1 MDKRVLLCID
11 SDARSMASSA
21 GCRRD
26 TRECPSC
33 VLVESRAEQCRARA
47 KLSPDIDEVWV
58 VSCDDMDAINVAAAI
73 KRDDPGKRVHLV
85 AAEQNGSLA
94 SRAANAEID
103 ELWSGAMLAKRYES
117 VVASDALR
125 HRVEQERPKA
135 PVRDVPQSTERGP
148 LSTREAVRSF
158 GDESRRDLAA
168 SGVHSC
174 VADDDAALTSRLSVE
189 SDVEGFEFGR
199 GIETVAS
206 PGIQTI
212 CSSLQGA
219 NRSDEGGISTQSCAG
234 GAFSGGAPISQ
245 SSCRQDGERDCK
257 GLDIVVRPTFS
268 IPGDPTVEGPGTVV
282 AVVSG
287 TGGCGKSTLAA
298 VFALLG
304 ARAGLRTAVFD
315 ADFQFGDLDYLLGV
329 PNPLRVEEAIDNPSR
344 LASAASSAGDAPF
357 LVAAP
362 RRIEVSELVTD
373 AAAVL
378 TAALRRS
385 FDLVVVNT
393 GSLWSDGHAGIL
405 ESADA
410 VVFLMDSRP
419 SSLRATVHAVELCAR
434 LGVATTGFTFAV
446 NRHDKASLL
455 SAVDVSCAL
464 RGARA
469 VELADGGKEVDELL
483 GAGYP
488 EELVGSKNAFVA
500 DARGLLAEILPE
512 RRADAVRGK
521 ADASKRRRSLF
532 GRGGRR

>member
-11 SDARSMASSA
+11 SDAQSMAPSQ
-21 GCRRD
+21 GYGRD
-26 TRECPSC
+26 VRECPSC
-33 VLVESRAEQCRARA
+33 VLVESQAEQCRARA

-73 KRDDPGKRVHLV
+73 KRDDPGKRVYLV
-85 AAEQNGSLA
+85 ADEQNGSLA

-103 ELWSGAMLAKRYES
+103 ELWSRSMLVKRYES
-117 VVASDALR
+117 IAASDALR
-125 HRVEQERPKA
+125 RRAERERSKALVPDAPKPA
-135 PVRDVPQSTERGP
+135 ERGSLP
-148 LSTREAVRSF
+148 MGEVDRSF
-158 GDESRRDLAA
+158 GDDPLRAA
-168 SGVHSC
+168 GDSVIRPC
-174 VADDDAALTSRLSVE
+174 VVTDDDDDALVSRLSSGRDADGLE
-189 SDVEGFEFGR
+189 FERAGAPFGVRNGR
-199 GIETVAS
+199 GDADGGGS
-206 PGIQTI
+206 P
-212 CSSLQGA
+212 SVPSYAGA
-219 NRSDEGGISTQSCAG
+219 AVLDGSQA
-234 GAFSGGAPISQ
+234 SQ
-245 SSCRQDGERDCK
+245 SSCRQGGERDYK

-268 IPGDPTVEGPGTVV
+268 IPGTPTVEGPGTVV

-287 TGGCGKSTLAA
+287 TGGCGKSTLSA
-298 VFALLG
+298 VLALLG
-304 ARAGLRTAVFD
+304 ARAGLRTAAFD
-315 ADFQFGDLDYLLGV
+315 ADFQFGDLDYLLGM
-329 PNPLRVEEAIDNPSR
+329 PNPLRVEEAIDNPSC

-362 RRIEVSELVTD
+362 CRIEVSELVAD

-464 RGARA
+464 RGAQA

-488 EELVGSKNAFVA
+488 EELIGSKNAFVA
-500 DARGLLAEILPE
+500 DVRGLLAEILPGC
-512 RRADAVRGK
+512 RAEAVHGK

>member
-11 SDARSMASSA
+11 SDAKSMTSSTERK
-21 GCRRD
+21 GDVRR
-26 TRECPSC
+26 RPSC
-33 VLVESRAEQCRARA
+33 VLVESQAEQCRARA
-47 KLSPDIDEVWV
+47 RLSPDIDEVWV

-73 KRDDPGKRVHLV
+73 KRDDPGKRVYLV
-85 AAEQNGSLA
+85 ADEQNGSLA

-103 ELWSGAMLAKRYES
+103 ELWSCAMLERRYGS

-125 HRVEQERPKA
+125 RRVDQERSKA
-135 PVRDVPQSTERGP
+135 LVHDVSQPVDCGP
-148 LSTREAVRSF
+148 LSTREAARSID
-158 GDESRRDLAA
+158 DEPRLAVDD
-168 SGVHSC
+168 SGVRTR
-174 VADDDAALTSRLSVE
+174 VIDDDDALVSRLSVE
-189 SDVEGFEFGR
+189 CDAEGFEFDR
-199 GIETVAS
+199 SVETVAS
-206 PGIQTI
+206 PVVQTT
-212 CSSLQGA
+212 CSGLQGA
-219 NRSDEGGISTQSCAG
+219 RRSDAGGASMRSCAG
-234 GAFSGGAPISQ
+234 DALSGGTPIAQ
-245 SSCRQDGERDCK
+245 SSCRQGNKQDCE
-257 GLDIVVRPTFS
+257 GLDVVVRPTFS
-268 IPGDPTVEGPGTVV
+268 VPGAPTVEGPGTVV

-304 ARAGLRTAVFD
+304 VRAGLRTAAFD

-329 PNPLRVEEAIDNPSR
+329 PNPIRVEEAIDNPTR
-344 LASAASSAGDAPF
+344 LASAASSVGDAPF

-373 AAAVL
+373 AAVVL

-434 LGVATTGFTFAV
+434 LGVATTGFAFAV

-500 DARGLLAEILPE
+500 DARGLLAEILPG
-512 RRADAVRGK
+512 RRAEAVRGK